1 MFQSAGENVTCCS
14 ESIVIVD
21 VQASGTLFQSFK
33 LITPEFCALAGRF
46 RLHHRDHRGQV
57 YSDFSI
63 HWHSGELTSRRG
75 RDISLDH
82 SGKETWMSADVKCAR
97 EMAWPGISIFIIPD
111 KLPSRNFLDHGTL
124 GYTITYESPR
134 RYRLIYIQP
143 GVLSRQSVDPSHRF
157 GHALC
162 F

>member
-21 VQASGTLFQSFK
+21 VQASGLRHLFQSFK

-63 HWHSGELTSRRG
+63 HWLSGELTSRRG

-111 KLPSRNFLDHGTL
+111 KLPSRNFLGHGTL
-124 GYTITYESPR
+124 GLYESSR
-134 RYRLIYIQP
+134 RYCLIYIQP
-143 GVLSRQSVDPSHRF
+143 SVLN
-157 GHALC
+157 
-162 F
+162 